1 MTDNIEIVHLIN
13 NQPFVYFLIA
23 VFKGR
28 LDGKFFTGF
37 FIFESLPEFFKV
49 FKGVNS
55 GFLQFE
61 VFTGC
66 IGGTLRRRFISFDCT
81 ALILASRNVQDG
93 QPGGNRENK
102 AFLAELDHTSAAS
115 LKARLGINWA
125 NYSST
130 LGLVTSKLLQRTFPL
145 TSDWVHDS
153 TGKRLCYCTWLDLLA
168 LCKVV
173 SLPQRRAIMDGN
185 DATTVT
191 GEGAFGRRDDASDIF
206 FDEVTADLRRASRG
220 IFHTGAR
227 VSDGLTVLGGWL
239 GFDTSGHCQHLEDA
253 CRESLAAGHEAA
265 ALQYLK
271 RELVINEAVKGY
283 DSPASERVRQ
293 ALTHF
298 RTGQ

>member
-1 MTDNIEIVHLIN
+1 
-13 NQPFVYFLIA
+13 
-23 VFKGR
+23 
-28 LDGKFFTGF
+28 
-37 FIFESLPEFFKV
+37 
-49 FKGVNS
+49 
-55 GFLQFE
+55 
-61 VFTGC
+61 
-66 IGGTLRRRFISFDCT
+66 
-81 ALILASRNVQDG
+81 
-93 QPGGNRENK
+93 
-102 AFLAELDHTSAAS
+102 
-115 LKARLGINWA
+115 
-125 NYSST
+125 
-130 LGLVTSKLLQRTFPL
+130 
-145 TSDWVHDS
+145 
-153 TGKRLCYCTWLDLLA
+153 
-168 LCKVV
+168 
-173 SLPQRRAIMDGN
+173 MDGN

-239 GFDTSGHCQHLEDA
+239 GFDSSGHCQHLEDA